1 MSTAAMMER
10 IAETSPRLKAR
21 ITGVFY
27 LLTILTGIF
36 AQGFVSGRLVVDG
49 DAAATATN
57 ILAHRGLFQLGFAVY
72 LIEMACKIA
81 MTALF
86 YDLLKP
92 AGRSVSLV
100 AAFLGLAG
108 CVIKTF
114 SRVFFIAPLF
124 VLGGAHY
131 LSVFSAE
138 QLQALALLF
147 LKVND
152 RGAAIALVFFGFYA
166 LLTGYLII
174 RSTFLPR
181 ILGVLSVVARF
192 GLAELPVSA
201 ARIPSVSLHCSFRPP
216 RGSIANP
223 VAPGVRR
230 ERTTMEGA
238 GQRSSGNEA
247 HTNPTRRIS
256 NETQHHV
263 NHRVSALDPL
273 ADASHYGR
281 HRPWDIEGR
290 DLKHCVGSS
299 SWSCCTGRSCSPNGD
314 RGTSS
319 CCSSGCSRQAC
330 PSST

>member
-1 MSTAAMMER
+1 MSTDVMMER
-10 IAETSPRLKAR
+10 IAKSSPRLKAR

-57 ILAHRGLFQLGFAVY
+57 ILAHRDLFQLGFAVY
-72 LIEMACKIA
+72 LIEMACQVA

-92 AGRSVSLV
+92 AGRSVSLL
-100 AAFLGLAG
+100 AAFLGLTG
-108 CVIKTF
+108 CAIKTL

-152 RGAAIALVFFGFYA
+152 QGAAVALVFFGFYA
-166 LLTGYLII
+166 LLTGYLVI

-181 ILGVLSVVARF
+181 ILGVLGILGGMGWLSFLYPPLGYRLFPYIAALGLLGSGAKILWLLVF
-192 GLAELPVSA
+192 GVNEQRWKQQASA
-201 ARIPSVSLHCSFRPP
+201 A
-216 RGSIANP
+216 
-223 VAPGVRR
+223 
-230 ERTTMEGA
+230 
-238 GQRSSGNEA
+238 
-247 HTNPTRRIS
+247 
-256 NETQHHV
+256 
-263 NHRVSALDPL
+263 
-273 ADASHYGR
+273 
-281 HRPWDIEGR
+281 
-290 DLKHCVGSS
+290 
-299 SWSCCTGRSCSPNGD
+299 
-314 RGTSS
+314 GTEV
-319 CCSSGCSRQAC
+319 
-330 PSST
+330 

>member
-1 MSTAAMMER
+1 MGTAVMTER
-10 IAETSPRLKAR
+10 MKEMSPRTKAR

-36 AQGFVSGRLVVDG
+36 AQGFVSGKLVVDG

-57 ILAHRGLFQLGFAVY
+57 IIAQRGLFQLGFAVY
-72 LIEMACKIA
+72 LIEMACQIA

-138 QLQALALLF
+138 QLQSLAFLF

-152 RGAAIALVFFGFYA
+152 KGAEIALVFFGVYT
-166 LLTGYLII
+166 LLTGCLVIK
-174 RSTFLPR
+174 STFLPR
-181 ILGVLSVVARF
+181 FLGWLGIFGGLGWLIFLYPPLAYRLLPYILML
-192 GLAELPVSA
+192 GLIGSA
-201 ARIPSVSLHCSFRPP
+201 AKILWLLVF
-216 RGSIANP
+216 
-223 VAPGVRR
+223 GVNEQRWK
-230 ERTTMEGA
+230 EQASAA
-238 GQRSSGNEA
+238 GIRA
-247 HTNPTRRIS
+247 
-256 NETQHHV
+256 
-263 NHRVSALDPL
+263 
-273 ADASHYGR
+273 
-281 HRPWDIEGR
+281 
-290 DLKHCVGSS
+290 
-299 SWSCCTGRSCSPNGD
+299 
-314 RGTSS
+314 
-319 CCSSGCSRQAC
+319 
-330 PSST
+330 

>member
-1 MSTAAMMER
+1 MSTAVMTER

-21 ITGVFY
+21 VTGVFY
-27 LLTILTGIF
+27 LVTMLTGIF

-49 DAAATATN
+49 NAAATATN
-57 ILAHRGLFQLGFAVY
+57 ILAHRGLFRLGFAVY
-72 LIEMACKIA
+72 LVEMTCQIA

-92 AGRSVSLV
+92 AGRSVSLL

-131 LSVFSAE
+131 LSVFSTE

-152 RGAAIALVFFGFYA
+152 HGAAIALVFFGFYA

-181 ILGVLSVVARF
+181 ILGALSVLGGLGWLSFLYPPLGYRLFPYIAAF
-192 GLAELPVSA
+192 GLLGAALLILWLLVFGVNEQRWKEQASA
-201 ARIPSVSLHCSFRPP
+201 A
-216 RGSIANP
+216 
-223 VAPGVRR
+223 
-230 ERTTMEGA
+230 
-238 GQRSSGNEA
+238 GNY
-247 HTNPTRRIS
+247 S
-256 NETQHHV
+256 
-263 NHRVSALDPL
+263 
-273 ADASHYGR
+273 
-281 HRPWDIEGR
+281 
-290 DLKHCVGSS
+290 
-299 SWSCCTGRSCSPNGD
+299 
-314 RGTSS
+314 
-319 CCSSGCSRQAC
+319 
-330 PSST
+330 